1 MTKREFLEKLRA
13 ALGND
18 LSGSIIQENVDYYNS
33 YISEE
38 VAKGRQ
44 EEEVIAELG
53 DPWVIAQTIIDS
65 ATAQNY
71 TESVRSES
79 AGTDYEQSQGT
90 FGGFKKFLFI
100 LGIIGIVM
108 VLFMVLG
115 GIMALAMRF
124 IVPILIIVLIFRI
137 LGNRRNY

>member
-38 VAKGRQ
+38 VAKGRK

-65 ATAQNY
+65 ATAQSY
-71 TESVRSES
+71 TESVRSE
-79 AGTDYEQSQGT
+79 GTGSDYERNPGT
-90 FGGFKKFLFI
+90 PGGFKKFLFI

-115 GIMALAMRF
+115 GIMALVMRF
-124 IVPILIIVLIFRI
+124 IVPILIIVLIFRV
-137 LGNRRNY
+137 LGNKRN